1 MKRNYEV
8 YLSRMNAAMAE
19 KLFFLDKIDL
29 SRYDTIIDFGCA
41 DGTLINHL
49 IASGVN
55 PKKLI
60 GIDSSLVMAATFK
73 NNCPGVEIY
82 SSLEYINDSPS
93 FKRGKVAII
102 FSSVLHELSLSFYPV
117 WSWVSRNADA
127 VIIRD
132 MFLFNDFKPHAFFR
146 IVNDIQ
152 NSPYGYEFRDYIKTN
167 PAEVNSEYL
176 LQFLMKYRY
185 IENWELEKLE
195 DYASVPWK
203 EIEEDEEFQIT
214 YDHSYFNEYIERT
227 LKRDF
232 NITED
237 DYHYLQTH
245 RQMILERV

>member
-1 MKRNYEV
+1 MKRDYEV
-8 YLSRMNAAMAE
+8 YLSRMDAAMAE

-29 SRYDTIIDFGCA
+29 SKYDTIIDFGCA

-49 IASGVN
+49 IAAGIN

-60 GIDSSLVMAATFK
+60 GIDRSLEMARRFK
-73 NNCPGVEIY
+73 TNCPNVEFY
-82 SSLEYINDSPS
+82 TSVEAVNDDP
-93 FKRGKVAII
+93 FFDRGKIAII
-102 FSSVLHELSLSFYPV
+102 FSSVLHELSLSFYPI
-117 WSWVSRNADA
+117 WSWVSRSADA

-132 MFLFNDFKPHAFFR
+132 MFLFNDFKPKAFFR
-146 IVNDIQ
+146 IVNAIQ
-152 NSPYGYEFRDYIKTN
+152 TSPYGYEFRDYIETN
-167 PAEVNSEYL
+167 PGEVNSAYL

-185 IENWELEKLE
+185 TENWALENLE

-214 YDHSYFNEYIERT
+214 YNHSYFNESIERT

-237 DYHYLQTH
+237 DYCYLQTH
-245 RQMILERV
+245 REMILERV

>member
-8 YLSRMNAAMAE
+8 YLSRMDAAMAE

-41 DGTLINHL
+41 DGTLIKHL
-49 IASGVN
+49 IAAGID
-55 PKKLI
+55 PKKLV
-60 GIDSSLVMAATFK
+60 GVDNSLEMARRFRK
-73 NNCPGVEIY
+73 NCPGVEIY
-82 SSLEYINDSPS
+82 SSLGYMNDFPS

-102 FSSVLHELSLSFYPV
+102 FSSVLHELDLNFYPV

-132 MFLFNDFKPHAFFR
+132 MFLFNDFKPKAFFR
-146 IVNDIQ
+146 IVNAIQ
-152 NSPYGYEFRDYIKTN
+152 TSPYGYEFRDYIETN
-167 PAEVNSEYL
+167 PGEVNSAYL

-185 IENWELEKLE
+185 TENWVLENLE
-195 DYASVPWK
+195 NYASVPWE

-237 DYHYLQTH
+237 DYYSLQTH